1 MANLK
6 KLVWSK
12 SKETGYGVGTFT
24 CHRKILL
31 SDGIKALI

>member
-6 KLVWSK
+6 KRVWRK
-12 SKETGYGVGTFT
+12 SKETDYGVGTFT

-31 SDGIKALI
+31 SNGSKALI